1 MKALRLV
8 YIILLPL
15 LLLTGLLTG
24 RREIY
29 VLLVA
34 ALLFLLSALGL
45 NIWTFISVR
54 FSQRL
59 PSTKAVKG
67 ESPVMSIRIANE
79 MPFPFPMMTIHV
91 EAVLPSEK
99 RILKL
104 SLAPKSEAA
113 FEIPVSCAY
122 RGEYRVGMTVLEVND
137 VFGLLHMKFDLRH
150 LPYYRMKELRI
161 YPRLIHLP
169 YLPAYERDSKYKSS
183 RSVTMAEQGDT
194 FSALRAYRPGDAGK
208 KIHWPAFAR
217 RRELLVRN
225 YDAPT
230 ETAVM
235 LLLDNSY
242 VGFAGEDLLR
252 YADMAC
258 ECAVTIINCSL
269 RAGYGTVLMDASP
282 EGELLRQS
290 DLRNFQT
297 LLEALAVMPFP
308 VKGDPLQNLRQA
320 VRSERQIKTIYYLT
334 AHQPQ
339 GFTGR
344 LMEQVYAGCQVKLL
358 LLGSEKQEEPENTHQ
373 GLLQLPLSFGDD
385 IASMLGGIL

>member
-1 MKALRLV
+1 MKALRV
-8 YIILLPL
+8 AYFILLPVL
-15 LLLTGLLTG
+15 LFTGLLTG
-24 RREIY
+24 RREIF
-29 VLLVA
+29 VLLAA

-45 NIWTFISVR
+45 NVWTFFSVR

-67 ESPVMSIRIANE
+67 EAPVLSIHIANE

-91 EAVLPSEK
+91 KAVLPSEK
-99 RILKL
+99 RVLKL

-113 FEIPVSCAY
+113 FDIPVSCAY

-137 VFGLLHMKFDLRH
+137 VFGFLHMKFDLRH

-161 YPRLIHLP
+161 YPRLLDLP

-183 RSVTMAEQGDT
+183 RSVTTAEQGDT
-194 FSALRAYRPGDAGK
+194 FSALRAYRPGDARK

-217 RRELLVRN
+217 RRELLVRS

-242 VGFAGEDLLR
+242 AGFAGEDLLR

-258 ECAVTIINCSL
+258 ECAAAIINCSL

-282 EGELLRQS
+282 EGALLRQS
-290 DLRNFQT
+290 DAGHFQE
-297 LLEALAVMPFP
+297 LLETLAVMPFP
-308 VKGDPLQNLRQA
+308 VKGDPLKNLRRA
-320 VRSERQIKTIYYLT
+320 VRSERQIKTVYYMT
-334 AHQPQ
+334 ARQER
-339 GFTGR
+339 GFTGK

-358 LLGSEKQEEPENTHQ
+358 LIGSDQQEEPENTHQ
-373 GLLQLPLSFGDD
+373 GLLQLPLGFGDD